1 MSTSRSMTL
10 LLNVGHA
17 FDHLL
22 MLIFPTVVL
31 AMGAELGR
39 GYAEL
44 LPLSLGG
51 FIAFGACSIPSGW
64 LADRWSRTG
73 MMTVFFFGIG
83 TASILTGLATGAAQI
98 ALGLTLI
105 GVFASIYHPVGIAML
120 VANRENVGRVLG
132 VNGVF
137 GNVGVAFSALLAGAL
152 AQAASWRAAFIVP
165 GVLAIAAGVAFAMAV
180 RGAQVGAPARK
191 GAAPAKLSRADLARV
206 FGVLT
211 VATACGGVIFN
222 ATTISMP
229 KVFDER
235 LTALTSST
243 FGIGMLVCGVYL
255 IAAMAQLCV
264 GWWLDRRSLKSV
276 FVPVVALQVPLLLL
290 AGTMENYLMLA
301 TAVAMMFFV
310 FGQIP
315 INDAMI
321 ARYTAEEWRA
331 RAYAVRYV
339 LSFSASALAVPLVA
353 WIYKSS
359 GDFRLLYYVL
369 GTLAFVT
376 FTAALLFPSE
386 EGKAAAK
393 EAPA

>member
-1 MSTSRSMTL
+1 MSSSRSMTL

-51 FIAFGACSIPSGW
+51 FIAFGACSIPAGW
-64 LADRWSRTG
+64 LADHWSRTG

-83 TASILTGLATGAAQI
+83 TAAILTGLATGPAQI

-105 GVFASIYHPVGIAML
+105 GVFAAIYHPVGIAML
-120 VANRENVGRVLG
+120 VANRDNVGRVLG

-152 AQAASWRAAFIVP
+152 AQAAGWRAAFIVP
-165 GVLAIAAGVAFAMAV
+165 GALAIAAGVAFAMAV

-191 GAAPAKLSRADLARV
+191 AVAVAKLSRADLARV

-243 FGIGMLVCGVYL
+243 LGIGMLVCGVYL

-386 EGKAAAK
+386 EAKTTAKQMAA
-393 EAPA
+393 